1 MTFAGIDPTP
11 YRNVISSDIGLYLAC
26 FQTSSYSC
34 FVETLHSVGQA
45 TTKTYRVAFQGQQ
58 GQLQSLREQQFTAL
72 IDPSF
77 SSIKFLLI
85 STVELVSGGKNFSTL
100 KTNFSTLFH
109 RPTYPRYH
117 HLPTHLRPR
126 CRSSSGVACVHSE
139 CVHPYDPWVL
149 WLDMRCHFPIKVLHK
164 TELNVG
170 RNAVPRPS
178 ENEGV

>member
-1 MTFAGIDPTP
+1 MPCRDTAFSWTGD
-11 YRNVISSDIGLYLAC
+11 NENS
-26 FQTSSYSC
+26 
-34 FVETLHSVGQA
+34 
-45 TTKTYRVAFQGQQ
+45 YRVAFQGQQ
-58 GQLQSLREQQFTAL
+58 GQLQSLREQHFTAL

-85 STVELVSGGKNFSTL
+85 STVELLSGGKNFSTL
-100 KTNFSTLFH
+100 KTNSTLFH

-117 HLPTHLRPR
+117 LPTHLR
-126 CRSSSGVACVHSE
+126 G
-139 CVHPYDPWVL
+139 L
-149 WLDMRCHFPIKVLHK
+149 FTVLHK